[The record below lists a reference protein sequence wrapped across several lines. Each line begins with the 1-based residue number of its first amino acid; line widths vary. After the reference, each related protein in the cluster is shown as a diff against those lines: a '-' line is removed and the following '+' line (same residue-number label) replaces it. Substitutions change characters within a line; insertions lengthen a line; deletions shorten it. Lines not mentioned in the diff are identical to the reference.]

1 MPKKLKS
8 FWTMIFN
15 KKEVGDKTTFYLFG
29 IPVFSI
35 EEKLEYDGDKQ

>member
-1 MPKKLKS
+1 MLKKLKFLQITVFS
-8 FWTMIFN
+8 